1 MKGKYLQILLTVILP
16 IIIILG
22 TTLQVS
28 TDSNFYDNQINNL
41 EIINPNFVTIGIA
54 EDISLEVSDF
64 LKGDGDL
71 DENLLG
77 IKAAEHM
84 GDVKTIRDI
93 TLYVVLILTLIF
105 LIGTILLIYS
115 KNQERIIKTLFNGS
129 LVVLIFNTLVFI
141 LSKTAFNSLWEKLH
155 RVLFTNDLWI
165 LNPATDPLV
174 ATFTTQFFI
183 NFIERI
189 IIISSIIAFVILI
202 MMLSQK
208 LSTRKKAKIHHLEI
222 DKPKEYQ
229 W

>member
-28 TDSNFYDNQINNL
+28 TDSNFYDGQINNL
-41 EIINPNFVTIGIA
+41 DIINPNFVTIGVA

-64 LKGDGDL
+64 LKGDGEINED
-71 DENLLG
+71 LLG
-77 IKAAEHM
+77 IRAAEHM
-84 GDVKTIRDI
+84 KDVKTIRDI
-93 TLYVVLILTLIF
+93 ALYSLLILALIF
-105 LIGTILLIYS
+105 IIGTLLLIHI
-115 KNQERIIKTLFNGS
+115 KKPERITKVLFNGS
-129 LVVLIFNTLVFI
+129 LIVLIFNTIIFI
-141 LSKTAFNSLWEKLH
+141 LSKTTFNSIWGKLH
-155 RVLFTNDLWI
+155 QVLFTNDLWM

-174 ATFTTQFFI
+174 ATFTIKFFI

-189 IIISSIIAFVILI
+189 VIISSTIAFIILI
-202 MMLSQK
+202 FILSKK
-208 LSTRKKAKIHHLEI
+208 LLTRKKAKRHNLEI

>member
-105 LIGTILLIYS
+105 LIGTIFLIYS
-115 KNQERIIKTLFNGS
+115 LFQIS
-129 LVVLIFNTLVFI
+129 FIF
-141 LSKTAFNSLWEKLH
+141 
-155 RVLFTNDLWI
+155 
-165 LNPATDPLV
+165 
-174 ATFTTQFFI
+174 
-183 NFIERI
+183 
-189 IIISSIIAFVILI
+189 
-202 MMLSQK
+202 
-208 LSTRKKAKIHHLEI
+208 
-222 DKPKEYQ
+222 
-229 W
+229 